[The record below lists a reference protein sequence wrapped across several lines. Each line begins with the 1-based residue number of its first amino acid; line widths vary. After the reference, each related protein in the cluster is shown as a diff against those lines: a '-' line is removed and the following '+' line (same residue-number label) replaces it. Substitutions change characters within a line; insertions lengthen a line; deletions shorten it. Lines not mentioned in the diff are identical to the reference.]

1 MIAEGIERFC
11 TTPILDIAKFIK
23 LVAFSYIIGNGDLH
37 GKNISILTSPITG
50 RTELTPAYDLLSTLP
65 YGDNRMALKFEGRDD
80 NLKRSNFINFGE
92 RYGVRKIVIESMLD
106 ELCEGVTKRIPDI
119 EEIGFA
125 AKTEKHL
132 VAVMKKRLNDCA
144 ISRTK

>member
-11 TTPILDIAKFIK
+11 TAPIIDIATFIQ

-37 GKNISILTSPITG
+37 AKNVSILTSPITR

-80 NLKRSNFINFGE
+80 NITRSDFLNFGK
-92 RYGVRKIVIESMLD
+92 RHGVRRRVVESILD
-106 ELCEGVTKRIPDI
+106 DLCEGSMKWVPAL
-119 EEIGFA
+119 EEIGFHD
-125 AKTEKHL
+125 TIRKHL
-132 VAVMKKRLNDCA
+132 AAVMTKRCEDLCRGAD
-144 ISRTK
+144 